1 MVSVTRRNAQAQ
13 VLEMEIDRLG
23 GDVQALRDL
32 PHRQALLEEGGYLLP
47 SGQ

>member
-1 MVSVTRRNAQAQ
+1 VISVARRNAQTQ
-13 VLEMEIDRLG
+13 ILDVEVNRLG

-32 PHRQALLEEGGYLLP
+32 PHREALLEKGGYLLP